1 VKNILINLILVAL
14 ISCSVF
20 FGFKAYKNAKS
31 YEQTTSKIVDMMSA
45 SDIAQTK
52 LKSILED
59 WSFGLYENKDKQ
71 KLNQLNTQKAHYKQQ
86 AKTYTIYSILALAVV
101 IITYFLIP
109 IRIFVFWSALGAL
122 VMLIYGVISPIMM
135 VTIHKQI
142 EHFGDVILSLE
153 SKSVISSALKLYD
166 KGDMVVAGVLLLF
179 SVIIPLLKTLS
190 MMFVS
195 LFEYSSFAHSVI
207 KFFKHLGKWSMVDV
221 FVVST
226 FLVYLSTNSGD
237 ITRSEVEIGIYFFL
251 AYVIVS
257 MLVSLAADKM
267 LHNVKS
273 NI

>member
-1 VKNILINLILVAL
+1 MCILIGSSI
-14 ISCSVF
+14 F
-20 FGFKAYKNAKS
+20 FGFKAYNSAKD
-31 YEQTTSKIVDMMSA
+31 YEQTINKIVGMMSA

-59 WSFGLYENKDKQ
+59 LSFGLYINKDKQ
-71 KLNQLNTQKAHYKQQ
+71 KLTKLNTQKQIYKQQ
-86 AKTYTIYSILALAVV
+86 AKTYTIYSISALIVAIVM
-101 IITYFLIP
+101 YLFIP

-122 VMLIYGVISPIMM
+122 VMLVYGVISPIMM

-142 EHFGDVILSLE
+142 EHFGDIILSLE
-153 SKSVISSALKLYD
+153 SKSVISSAMKLLD

-179 SVIIPLLKTLS
+179 SVIVPLLKTLS

-195 LFEYSSFAHSVI
+195 LFEYSTFAHSVI

-237 ITRSEVEIGIYFFL
+237 ITRSEIEIGIYFFL

-267 LHNVKS
+267 LHMAKS
-273 NI
+273 L